1 MLSEN
6 VKKISMVEKVGY
18 ASGDFACNLIYAT
31 VSTYLLFFYTDVFG
45 LSAATAGT
53 MFLVVRIIDA
63 LADPFIG
70 TIVDRTNSRFGRFRP
85 YLLFRAFPLSYW
97 QYSVLQPRIFRIWGN

>member
-45 LSAATAGT
+45 LSAQ
-53 MFLVVRIIDA
+53 L
-63 LADPFIG
+63 
-70 TIVDRTNSRFGRFRP
+70 
-85 YLLFRAFPLSYW
+85 
-97 QYSVLQPRIFRIWGN
+97 YSVRCF

>member
-1 MLSEN
+1 MLANKCRPSHTIPYLMSEKREKIMLSEN

-45 LSAATAGT
+45 LSAATK
-53 MFLVVRIIDA
+53 
-63 LADPFIG
+63 
-70 TIVDRTNSRFGRFRP
+70 
-85 YLLFRAFPLSYW
+85 
-97 QYSVLQPRIFRIWGN
+97 